1 MADQPNQPPVTPA
14 GQPAP
19 VDDAGSQALT
29 EALSSSFKLVKWL
42 LAVLVAAFFLTGTFT
57 VEPNQVAVVLR
68 FGKPRGEGE
77 TQLLKPG
84 WHWKLP
90 APIDEVVTIPVGE
103 SRSAISTVG
112 WFATTPDLEAAGK
125 EPPPRE
131 SLQPGAD
138 GYALTDDG
146 NIIHVRAKLNYRIR
160 SAGAL
165 DYAFNFTNATL
176 AVQNVLD
183 NALVHAAARFTAD
196 EALYRD
202 TARFREVLLKR
213 VQDQIE
219 KLNLGITIEP
229 SEIKV
234 SAPLAVRPAF
244 DAVLAAAQDRGKK
257 ISEARGQADQ
267 MLRAAQGEATAI
279 LNAGVAASN
288 QVVQAVAADARY
300 FTDQLPQYEKDPE
313 VFRQRLLTETMQRV
327 LTNAQDKFFLPV
339 RADGQ
344 PRELRIQLNREP
356 QRPKAQEAATK

>member
-1 MADQPNQPPVTPA
+1 
-14 GQPAP
+14 
-19 VDDAGSQALT
+19 
-29 EALSSSFKLVKWL
+29 
-42 LAVLVAAFFLTGTFT
+42 
-57 VEPNQVAVVLR
+57 
-68 FGKPRGEGE
+68 
-77 TQLLKPG
+77 
-84 WHWKLP
+84 
-90 APIDEVVTIPVGE
+90 
-103 SRSAISTVG
+103 AISTVG
-112 WFATTPDLEAAGK
+112 WFATTPELEAAGK

-213 VQDQIE
+213 VQDRIE